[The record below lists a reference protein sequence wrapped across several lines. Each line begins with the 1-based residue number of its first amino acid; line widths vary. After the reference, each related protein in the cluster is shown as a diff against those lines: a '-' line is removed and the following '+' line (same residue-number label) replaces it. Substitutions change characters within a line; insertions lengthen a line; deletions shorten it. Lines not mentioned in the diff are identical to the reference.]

1 MKSSASAEQDPFGVD
16 PFTAEGDP
24 VFARLKDPEAGDLPC
39 AAVETD
45 FLGRVVLMNRQAK
58 ELLGVSGAAM
68 GREFFSDLCPWANSP
83 LFLGRFVQG
92 IKRSRLNETFP
103 FVLKVGRELRFVTV
117 RLLHMGEEPRVW
129 ILLREQPVQKHSV

>member
-1 MKSSASAEQDPFGVD
+1 MKSGASTQEDLSGVD
-16 PFTAEGDP
+16 PFIAEANP
-24 VFARLKDPEAGDLPC
+24 AFARLKDPEAGDLPC

-58 ELLGVSGAAM
+58 ELLGVSGAAI

-92 IKRSRLNETFP
+92 IKKGLLNETFP

-117 RLLHMGEEPRVW
+117 RLLQMGEEPRVW
-129 ILLREQPVQKHSV
+129 ILLREQPVHKNSV